1 VIAMLYEG
9 SSETLRGYCSAM
21 FGGTPAEK
29 LAQYA
34 ASSPIADV
42 ARVEAPLLIIQGR
55 NDTRTPAWP
64 VEIYTDRL
72 RALGKSV
79 DFEWFETGHIGG
91 LADVDLGIAH
101 QERMLR
107 FAQDWLDG
115 SLPAA
120 PASGAR

>member
-1 VIAMLYEG
+1 MLYEG

-42 ARVEAPLLIIQGR
+42 ARVEAPLLIIQDR
-55 NDTRTPAWP
+55 NDTRTPARP
-64 VEIYTDRL
+64 VEVYVERL
-72 RALGKSV
+72 QALRKTVEV
-79 DFEWFETGHIGG
+79 DWFDTGHVGG
-91 LADVDLGIAH
+91 FADIDLGIPH